1 MALLVGKTHACLG
14 VVMISGGSD
23 NSGTAPWLAAASAT
37 PPSRIYG
44 LAHDD
49 DGMGRAKAVSETMVR
64 VLQLSGSSYM
74 DSDCCRGAFL
84 HSEDASFTCINLLS
98 CSTSPLSPH
107 LAPLDKKFAPAWTYT
122 LTRQFNAVATP
133 NISGSDGDS
142 DGNGKVDSPDT
153 KSNGDNNLGPKGTET
168 TSAAGTFRRGVG
180 MSASILVALA
190 TMTATLVGS

>member
-1 MALLVGKTHACLG
+1 
-14 VVMISGGSD
+14 MISGGSD

-49 DGMGRAKAVSETMVR
+49 GGMGRAKAVSETMVR

-84 HSEDASFTCINLLS
+84 HSEDASFTCINLSS

-133 NISGSDGDS
+133 NISGSDGYS
-142 DGNGKVDSPDT
+142 DGNGKVDSPPDGRPPARS
-153 KSNGDNNLGPKGTET
+153 KEPGPVRPWTSGGAEQTTNATGTAPAHADRT
-168 TSAAGTFRRGVG
+168 T
-180 MSASILVALA
+180 
-190 TMTATLVGS
+190 